1 MLLEGKWPAGCYLSG
16 QSMSQSPAVILLIE
30 DISTVQFFVRNALAA
45 LSKPYKL
52 LTACSLADARAIIV
66 DVAIDLFIVDIG
78 LPDGDG
84 IEFLCEAAML
94 HPEAT
99 AIVITATPSDANRE
113 RAEQLGIV
121 EMISKPINRDHLVN
135 AVVRMLRW
143 DAQAP
148 PVQPSFR
155 ATLSG
160 LTPMDI
166 VQLKCISS
174 ATGVIEFSNACGTGR
189 VYFERGDVIHATV
202 AHPEGDRKVGFE
214 AFEEIVSWKSGHIAD
229 VPDADAPP
237 HTIRKN
243 WQSLLLE
250 VAQSRDEGA
259 HAAA

>member
-1 MLLEGKWPAGCYLSG
+1 
-16 QSMSQSPAVILLIE
+16 MSHSPATILLIE
-30 DISTVQFFVRNALAA
+30 DISTVQFFVRNALTA
-45 LSKPYKL
+45 LPKPYTL
-52 LTACSLADARAIIV
+52 LTASSLADARAVIV

-99 AIVITATPSDANRE
+99 AIVITATPSDENRQ

-121 EMISKPINRDHLVN
+121 QMLSKPIQRGQLVD
-135 AVVRMLRW
+135 AVVKMLRW
-143 DAQAP
+143 DAEIAKAP
-148 PVQPSFR
+148 PSFR

-174 ATGVIEFSNACGTGR
+174 ATGVIEFSNAFGSGR
-189 VYFERGDVIHATV
+189 VFFERGDVIHATV
-202 AHPEGDRKVGFE
+202 ANAQGERKIGFE
-214 AFEEIVSWKSGHIAD
+214 AFEEIVSWKSGRIAD
-229 VPDADAPP
+229 VQDADAPP

-250 VAQSRDEGA
+250 VAQSRDEST